1 MQSIPY
7 FGKFESMILRSI
19 PISVL
24 LVFVLSVFSPS
35 AIRAQNDIENDIEKL
50 EKFLKNL
57 DQNYVDEVETKAIVE
72 EGMRRM
78 LEELDPHSVYLDKD
92 AYERANEPL
101 KGKFK
106 GIGVRFLMINDTMTI
121 LELIPGGAAEKT
133 GILMGD
139 QIIAIADDTI
149 SGIDISSRNVSR
161 KIKAAESDEMEFD
174 ILRNHPDR
182 RSMTLIIER
191 SEVEVSS
198 VPASFMI
205 DNRTGYIKLE
215 RFSASSLSDFRDGLD
230 ELKKEKVKN
239 LILDLRGNGGG
250 YLNMAI
256 KIADE
261 FLEDRKLIVYTQGL
275 HQDKRETFANS
286 GGRYTDGALYLL
298 IDANSASA
306 SEILAG
312 AIQDLDRGLIIGRRS
327 YGKGL
332 VQRTVEFSDGSA
344 MRLTISRYYTP
355 TGRSIQRPYEQGVD
369 VYREEIRQRT
379 LSGELLSADSIDI
392 VDSLIYFTPSKRK
405 VYGGGGI
412 VPDVFVSQ
420 DTTHYP
426 EVIIAMRRSSL
437 FDGFALDLALKEG
450 ELIKDASGNV
460 NAFIQDFHLGAE
472 QLTSIERFI
481 AKRGIEIEDGA
492 LEAHAEMVERFV
504 KIPLARYVFGREAFY
519 QAMTAY
525 DDDVVATL
533 AAINEGTVKELGL
546 R

>member
-1 MQSIPY
+1 
-7 FGKFESMILRSI
+7 MISRFLST
-19 PISVL
+19 SLL
-24 LVFVLSVFSPS
+24 LVFALAAFSPAS
-35 AIRAQNDIENDIEKL
+35 VRAQNEIEKDIEKL

-92 AYERANEPL
+92 AYDRANEPL

-121 LELIPGGAAEKT
+121 LELIPGGAAEKS
-133 GILMGD
+133 GIMMGD
-139 QIIAIADDTI
+139 QVIAIAGDTV
-149 SGIDISSRNVSR
+149 SGSDISFRNVSR

-174 ILRNHPDR
+174 IVRNHPDR
-182 RSMTLIIER
+182 RAITLIIER

-230 ELKKEKVKN
+230 ELKKEKVRN

-250 YLNMAI
+250 YLNVAI

-369 VYREEIRQRT
+369 VYREEIRQRNR
-379 LSGELLSADSIDI
+379 SGELLSADSIQLA
-392 VDSLIYFTPSKRK
+392 DSLIYFTPSKRK

-412 VPDVFVSQ
+412 VPDRFVPQ

-426 EVIIAMRRSSL
+426 ELIVAMRRSGL
-437 FDGFALDLALKEG
+437 FDGFALQMALKEG
-450 ELIKDASGNV
+450 DHIREASSNV
-460 NAFIQDFHLGAE
+460 VAFIQDFHLGAE
-472 QLTSIERFI
+472 QLKSMEHFI
-481 AKRGIEIEDGA
+481 TKRGIEVEEGDIEANVG
-492 LEAHAEMVERFV
+492 MVERFI
-504 KIPLARYVFGREAFY
+504 KIPLARYVYGREAYY
-519 QAMTAY
+519 QALAAY
-525 DDDVVATL
+525 DDDVLSALT
-533 AAINEGTVKELGL
+533 AINEGTVKELGL

>member
-1 MQSIPY
+1 
-7 FGKFESMILRSI
+7 
-19 PISVL
+19 
-24 LVFVLSVFSPS
+24 
-35 AIRAQNDIENDIEKL
+35 
-50 EKFLKNL
+50 
-57 DQNYVDEVETKAIVE
+57 
-72 EGMRRM
+72 
-78 LEELDPHSVYLDKD
+78 
-92 AYERANEPL
+92 
-101 KGKFK
+101 
-106 GIGVRFLMINDTMTI
+106 MINDTMTI
-121 LELIPGGAAEKT
+121 LELIPGGAAEKS
-133 GILMGD
+133 GIMMGD
-139 QIIAIADDTI
+139 QVIAIAGDTV
-149 SGIDISSRNVSR
+149 SGSDISSRNVSR

-174 ILRNHPDR
+174 IVRNHPDR
-182 RSMTLIIER
+182 RAITLIIER

-230 ELKKEKVKN
+230 ELKKEKVRN

-250 YLNMAI
+250 YLNVAI

-369 VYREEIRQRT
+369 VYREEIRQRNR
-379 LSGELLSADSIDI
+379 SGELLSADSIQLA
-392 VDSLIYFTPSKRK
+392 DSLIYFTPFQTKS
-405 VYGGGGI
+405 V
-412 VPDVFVSQ
+412 
-420 DTTHYP
+420 
-426 EVIIAMRRSSL
+426 
-437 FDGFALDLALKEG
+437 
-450 ELIKDASGNV
+450 
-460 NAFIQDFHLGAE
+460 
-472 QLTSIERFI
+472 
-481 AKRGIEIEDGA
+481 RGRWDCS
-492 LEAHAEMVERFV
+492 
-504 KIPLARYVFGREAFY
+504 
-519 QAMTAY
+519 
-525 DDDVVATL
+525 
-533 AAINEGTVKELGL
+533 
-546 R
+546 